1 MKSKRILLFMPPFW
15 DPLCPPMGMASLKS
29 YLEQRG
35 HQVTIYD
42 FNTDPKVFPLQYK
55 YFEMGAKQLP
65 QWKNWNIRR
74 NGCDCLSQHQTL
86 YLTARNHPDYP
97 DMVREIMDLNMSK
110 KMSHLDIRPFEGL
123 FETLFGL
130 VKKKVKELMEKV
142 QPDVVGCTLL
152 NSTASCS
159 NFILEH
165 VKELKPDTTTV
176 LGGPGPILGI
186 TADSRDLLTFFENRE
201 SIDFIAIG
209 EGEPLIEAIVEGEFE
224 PRRILSTKDLAETS
238 KVNSAGFA
246 EMFPCPDF
254 HGLDTSRYLMLS
266 VSSSRGCPYECSFCA
281 ETVFWKGFRTV
292 NADELANRLERL
304 ANEHKSSTFYLC
316 DSLSNHII
324 SPLTAR
330 LKERNAN
337 IKIDCY
343 LRADEPVSNKKNL
356 VDWREG
362 GLFRAR
368 LGLESASPKILDA
381 MVKMTTPDK
390 MSAAVKGLAETN
402 IHTSTLWMVGFPGET
417 EVDFQMT
424 LDFIKDHHKYI
435 YQADPILFLY
445 HPEGLSRSESLA
457 KDFGTQYRYSKSL
470 QEVLKINSYVLENET
485 SLPEKFDRMERINAL
500 QKELDIPNPYT
511 VHELMYADRRWE
523 KLGYKNLW
531 RPSYRTR

>member
-1 MKSKRILLFMPPFW
+1 M
-15 DPLCPPMGMASLKS
+15 
-29 YLEQRG
+29 
-35 HQVTIYD
+35 
-42 FNTDPKVFPLQYK
+42 
-55 YFEMGAKQLP
+55 
-65 QWKNWNIRR
+65 
-74 NGCDCLSQHQTL
+74 
-86 YLTARNHPDYP
+86 
-97 DMVREIMDLNMSK
+97 
-110 KMSHLDIRPFEGL
+110 
-123 FETLFGL
+123 
-130 VKKKVKELMEKV
+130 
-142 QPDVVGCTLL
+142 
-152 NSTASCS
+152 
-159 NFILEH
+159 
-165 VKELKPDTTTV
+165 
-176 LGGPGPILGI
+176 
-186 TADSRDLLTFFENRE
+186 
-201 SIDFIAIG
+201 
-209 EGEPLIEAIVEGEFE
+209 EGEFE